1 MAFYQCFVPV
11 GSLDADTRAAAAEAI
26 TTVHAAVIGVPREFV
41 NVVFTEYDPTAF
53 YTAGRPNAVSVIQGT
68 LRAGHESPVRGE
80 LLTGLSA
87 SWSSVTGHQS
97 NQILVSLNE
106 VDPGSHMEAGMILP
120 SFGEESVWTHQ
131 HNRELNEIHHRRQS
145 QH

>member
-53 YTAGRPNAVSVIQGT
+53 YTAGRPNAVSVMQGT
-68 LRAGHESPVRGE
+68 LRAGHESRCGAN
-80 LLTGLSA
+80 S
-87 SWSSVTGHQS
+87 
-97 NQILVSLNE
+97 
-106 VDPGSHMEAGMILP
+106 
-120 SFGEESVWTHQ
+120 
-131 HNRELNEIHHRRQS
+131 
-145 QH
+145 

>member
-1 MAFYQCFVPV
+1 M
-11 GSLDADTRAAAAEAI
+11 
-26 TTVHAAVIGVPREFV
+26 
-41 NVVFTEYDPTAF
+41 
-53 YTAGRPNAVSVIQGT
+53 
-68 LRAGHESPVRGE
+68 RGE

-120 SFGEESVWTHQ
+120 SLVKSPFGRTNTTANSTRFTTASSRNTSSFSHQ
-131 HNRELNEIHHRRQS
+131 LGLAGPSDGVPVSSAQKLV
-145 QH
+145 QDQ

>member
-1 MAFYQCFVPV
+1 
-11 GSLDADTRAAAAEAI
+11 
-26 TTVHAAVIGVPREFV
+26 
-41 NVVFTEYDPTAF
+41 
-53 YTAGRPNAVSVIQGT
+53 VSVIQGT

-97 NQILVSLNE
+97 HQILVSLNE
-106 VDPGSHMEAGMILP
+106 VDPGSTTEAGMILP
-120 SFGEESVWTHQ
+120 SFGQESVWTHQ
-131 HNRELNEIHHRRQS
+131 HNRELNEIHHRQQS

>member
-1 MAFYQCFVPV
+1 M
-11 GSLDADTRAAAAEAI
+11 
-26 TTVHAAVIGVPREFV
+26 
-41 NVVFTEYDPTAF
+41 
-53 YTAGRPNAVSVIQGT
+53 
-68 LRAGHESPVRGE
+68 RGE
-80 LLTGLSA
+80 LLTGISA

-131 HNRELNEIHHRRQS
+131 HNRELNEIHHRQQS